1 MIVPEADLIR
11 QKEFE
16 KKIKEMFAEREA
28 HPVACV
34 DTFGCQQNVADGQ
47 KLMVCCWSAASLSR
61 TSPWRRI
68 W

>member
-1 MIVPEADLIR
+1 MERKNVIVSEADLIR

-16 KKIKEMFAEREA
+16 GKIKEMFTAREA

-47 KLMVCCWSAASLSR
+47 KLMGMLLEGGLR
-61 TSPWRRI
+61 
-68 W
+68 